1 MSIFSTKGPALFYS
15 IGAVDPTSPRREAS
29 LFDSPGAFVHRVFLL
44 SLGWPKRLN
53 RRDFPLK

>member
-29 LFDSPGAFVHRVFLL
+29 LFDSPGAFVHRVLL

-53 RRDFPLK
+53 RRTFR